1 MAGFQVSINGRI
13 WVSTEARGLELS
25 PCSVFLHECCR
36 YPLSDPAEAA
46 AFVAVLD
53 AQNSAWRTGAS
64 PDINAALD
72 VAEERSRDGRKPP
85 SWQHQ
90 MVLETERAIP
100 DAPSTACRAA
110 GDRFDRTTDFGR
122 AGWRVSQT
130 LSDRALVRAFAAEK
144 PEQPAPRHLAERL
157 FDCLRTQLEKLFRSS
172 RPTAPVG
179 AGASAA
185 EDQPR
190 LTMVERYSQRWPKRA
205 ADTHRPDFEKLTA
218 GASACNKLFER
229 ASPRTTADP
238 GELPAALAKPAP
250 AWDDETVKS
259 VTWQATPGVG
269 ILERTESRR
278 IVDAHLD
285 HYEHGLPEQYAHS
298 AEWRAIRERAEE
310 AVRKLLDTWRY
321 KRKDDRKKREREATA
336 INRACGRAAR
346 HLHEKMIAE
355 RAAARPDWEVTVRI
369 RDVQQSIRK
378 ERGGPASTRAG
389 ARGARLQI
397 GRARAI
403 ARARANERPRAWAM
417 TPTPAARDAGW
428 GNASSGGGAS
438 RRRA

>member
-1 MAGFQVSINGRI
+1 MFHAAELFSQNVRLLLTEPRRSPAAAGLPRPEGRLGG
-13 WVSTEARGLELS
+13 TRGLELS

-144 PEQPAPRHLAERL
+144 PAQPAPRHLAERL

-336 INRACGRAAR
+336 INRACGREAR

-355 RAAARPDWEVTVRI
+355 REAARPDWEVTVRI

-378 ERGGPASTRAG
+378 EEADR
-389 ARGARLQI
+389 
-397 GRARAI
+397 RAREQEHGVPVYRSGAPEPS
-403 ARARANERPRAWAM
+403 RAPG
-417 TPTPAARDAGW
+417 PTRDRGH
-428 GNASSGGGAS
+428 G
-438 RRRA
+438 R